1 MKVKDAMKLLAK
13 MDQNAIFVTTTD
25 NFEMGHQTIPATS
38 IREFKG
44 SVVKETFRDA
54 FDGYNYNAEVI
65 CFDEKGKKKFVK
77 IS

>member
-13 MDQNAIFVTTTD
+13 
-25 NFEMGHQTIPATS
+25 S
-38 IREFKG
+38 
-44 SVVKETFRDA
+44 
-54 FDGYNYNAEVI
+54 AEVI